1 MIIIIIMF
9 IMIITKYLLIM
20 FILSWLR
27 CITYWSFEAQLK
39 LADTLKK
46 LGEQADKNGLE
57 LDLDIAGDMAALKV
71 EMVVI
76 RIGKILMMAV
86 TNWFQ
91 KNLAKFKRG
100 KHGAGLDD
108 IDIEE
113 LDWVRNKKASDL
125 IGKWIKCT
133 SY

>member
-71 EMVVI
+71 EMVVM
-76 RIGKILMMAV
+76 RIGKIMMMAV
-86 TNWFQ
+86 TNWF
-91 KNLAKFKRG
+91 
-100 KHGAGLDD
+100 
-108 IDIEE
+108 
-113 LDWVRNKKASDL
+113 
-125 IGKWIKCT
+125 
-133 SY
+133 